1 MIRITLLEKNSV
13 YSILFSFAKLLLKFS
28 LKYYSLIVSCFHDTI
43 FFYSAAELIQKTI
56 SLNNSIGLTD
66 ADNVN

>member
-1 MIRITLLEKNSV
+1 MIRITLLEKNSI

-28 LKYYSLIVSCFHDTI
+28 LKNYSLIVSCFHDTI

>member
-1 MIRITLLEKNSV
+1 MTP
-13 YSILFSFAKLLLKFS
+13 
-28 LKYYSLIVSCFHDTI
+28 
-43 FFYSAAELIQKTI
+43 FFYLAAELIEKTI